1 MNEPIV
7 VGLSHLSAS
16 VSVRERLAA
25 PAPLL
30 PAALESLR
38 RDCPAAEAAILSTC
52 SRFEVYAAAE
62 PGAASGAAAEALRA
76 WVARRAQADVL
87 GHLYTRRA
95 EEAAHHLFRVS
106 AGLDSWVLGET
117 EILGQVKTAY
127 LEAQK
132 ARSTGRTLNILFQ
145 RALAAGKEVRTK
157 TPIAEGIT
165 SIGGAAAVL
174 AHKVFGESGTRSVL
188 IFGAGAMAKTAAKHL
203 LAKGK
208 ACVQVANRTQAKAE
222 ELASNLG
229 GFAVPWEQA
238 LGRLADVDVAVFS
251 TASMSA
257 LVDAKGLAPL
267 LGPRRGRPLFLIDIG
282 LPRNVDCGVTRLDGV
297 YLYDLDDLKR
307 MVEKNRSARQTALE
321 AAGAI
326 CRSWARDYWT
336 RLTAPQAQAARRIAV
351 PQ

>member
-16 VSVRERLAA
+16 VSVRERLSVTV
-25 PAPLL
+25 PML

-38 RDCPAAEAAILSTC
+38 RECPVSEVLILSTC
-52 SRFEVYAAAE
+52 SRFEIYASAA
-62 PGAASGAAAEALRA
+62 PGTEGERAAQAVADWIVRRASADLRA
-76 WVARRAQADVL
+76 
-87 GHLYTRRA
+87 HLYTRRA
-95 EEAAHHLFRVS
+95 EEAALHLFRVA

-127 LEAQK
+127 QEAQK

-208 ACVQVANRTQAKAE
+208 ACVQVANRTLEKAE
-222 ELASNLG
+222 ELAENLG
-229 GFAVPWEQA
+229 GSAVPWERA
-238 LGRLADVDVAVFS
+238 LGRLSEVDVAVFS
-251 TASMSA
+251 TASMNTI
-257 LVDAKGLAPL
+257 LDAKKLAPM

-282 LPRNVDCGVTRLDGV
+282 CPRNVDSGVTALEGV

-307 MVEKNRSARQTALE
+307 MVEKNRSARETALE
-321 AAGAI
+321 AALAL
-326 CRSWARDYWT
+326 CRTWAEDYWARLT
-336 RLTAPQAQAARRIAV
+336 RPRAAAL
-351 PQ
+351 